1 MSKDESM
8 AAKWVYVR
16 ADQSAAQLGDTKAV
30 WLAAQMDEQ
39 TVALKAAPMVAMMA
53 VPSDCH

>member
-16 ADQSAAQLGDTKAV
+16 VDQSAAQLGETKAV
-30 WLAAQMDEQ
+30 RLVAQMDDWR
-39 TVALKAAPMVAMMA
+39 VALKAATLVAMMA
-53 VPSDCH
+53 AQLDFC